1 MPEQQ
6 YLTREERVHVI
17 DTLKKTKKALL
28 SEDAVALRDLSNQTI
43 HCASIFQDGG
53 SITFAVIVYALSK
66 LIERKDAL
74 NIKNWDSFVKRIN
87 SKFDMAIESIE
98 NERFDDYLNDLQQA
112 RKVLASISESLTK
125 YVYEVLRKA
134 SINKA
139 SKIYEHGLSMEKTAE
154 LLGVT
159 QWELSEYIGQSPIAE
174 SKQSQTIDIKKRA
187 KEAMEFF
194 S

>member
-1 MPEQQ
+1 MQERE
-6 YLTREERVHVI
+6 YLTKEERVHVI

-28 SEDAVALRDLSNQTI
+28 NEDAATLRDLSNQTI
-43 HCASIFQDGG
+43 HCASVFQDGG
-53 SITFAVIVYALSK
+53 SIAFAVIVYALSK
-66 LIERKDAL
+66 LVERKDAL
-74 NIKNWDSFVKRIN
+74 NIKNWDTFVRKIN
-87 SKFDMAIESIE
+87 SKFDMAIESME
-98 NERFDDYLNDLQQA
+98 KERFDDYLEDLEQA
-112 RKVLASISESLTK
+112 RKVLSSISESLTK
-125 YVYEVLRKA
+125 YVQEVLRKA

-159 QWELSEYIGQSPIAE
+159 QWELSEYIGQSLIAE
-174 SKQSQTIDIKKRA
+174 LKQSQTIDIKKRA